1 MFDAMRVKGMNYP
14 YIFDNFDLG
23 KTKEKSTWK
32 VAFVKTSV
40 WPNTQ
45 EYAKEKIELWMKS
58 LADIN
63 IKVSFVELPK
73 KFDQSHDI
81 HNVIYNKALSYYF
94 KKMTQVR

>member
-1 MFDAMRVKGMNYP
+1 MAKYTR
-14 YIFDNFDLG
+14 IC
-23 KTKEKSTWK
+23 
-32 VAFVKTSV
+32 
-40 WPNTQ
+40 
-45 EYAKEKIELWMKS
+45 KEKIELWMKS

-94 KKMTQVR
+94 REEYDSSPDRISNIMKSMIERGKKN